1 MDIKTLASVIG
12 HESVETTLNVYSH
25 VTDEGMRTAA
35 KTIDRALSS
44 AVGAPETARSYDD
57 DNDGKLEKPPIEV
70 FEPYKGKKRKPG
82 TGYVKQLSAKC
93 WQGRYTPTVNGK
105 RISDNVYGATEAECE
120 AKLAELIT
128 RMKAEYGIA

>member
-25 VTDEGMRTAA
+25 ITDEGMKSAA
-35 KTIDRALSS
+35 RTIDKTLSS
-44 AVGAPETARSYDD
+44 AMGAPESVEAYDVD
-57 DNDGKLEKPPIEV
+57 RDKPEKPTVPA

-82 TGYVKQLSAKC
+82 KGYVKQLSKNC

-105 RISDNVYGATEAECE
+105 RISRNVDAPTEAECE
-120 AKLAELIT
+120 AKLESLIIE
-128 RMKAEYGIA
+128 MKAELGIA